1 MSNEM
6 EKTVLYDGRYVRL
19 VKRGNWEFVERKKIS
34 GIVGI
39 VALTDERKLILVE
52 QLRVPLQKNVIE
64 LPAGLAGDVAGE
76 EDEALANAAAREL
89 DEETGYSAERMEYLC
104 EGASSAGITTEII
117 TLFRAT
123 GLKKSGGGGGD
134 GTENIT
140 VHEIPVKE
148 IDAWLAAR
156 AKGGAVIDLKV
167 YAGLRFVERS

>member
-1 MSNEM
+1 
-6 EKTVLYDGRYVRL
+6 
-19 VKRGNWEFVERKKIS
+19 
-34 GIVGI
+34 
-39 VALTDERKLILVE
+39 
-52 QLRVPLQKNVIE
+52 
-64 LPAGLAGDVAGE
+64 
-76 EDEALANAAAREL
+76 
-89 DEETGYSAERMEYLC
+89 MEYLC

-140 VHEIPVKE
+140 VHEIPVNE

-156 AKGGAVIDLKV
+156 VKGGAVIDLKV